1 MRLDSIKTR
10 YQHELIPLTQQREA
24 LLREVGELKAAR
36 EQFLE
41 ETTVLSVRNE
51 ELAQLGA
58 QYVRRIESSRSA
70 TPTMVMGSKEDAAV
84 DLVREKSG
92 ASFDRDRPQP
102 GLPSSASSHR
112 SSAVPSASTLVEEP
126 EVRIIK
132 GNRIEVADALP
143 STLKSAKFK
152 WPMAK
157 GRDPSLSSIDQK
169 GKGRVAHSFN
179 QSSVLR
185 FTRCDH
191 CGDKLWGSQF
201 RCSGVYI
208 YSLFVS
214 NVLTSLLVCQIS
226 VHPRCLNQVHVSCSQ
241 QPPRPRDDIQLR
253 E

>member
-10 YQHELIPLTQQREA
+10 YQRELIPLTQQREA

-36 EQFLE
+36 KEVLE
-41 ETTVLSVRNE
+41 ETAVLSVRNE

-58 QYVRRIESSRSA
+58 QYVRRIETSRSA
-70 TPTMVMGSKEDAAV
+70 TPTMVMGSKEEAAV
-84 DLVREKSG
+84 DLAREKSSS
-92 ASFDRDRPQP
+92 SFDRDRPQP
-102 GLPSSASSHR
+102 SLPSSGSSYH
-112 SSAVPSASTLVEEP
+112 STVPSVSTLVEEP
-126 EVRIIK
+126 EVKIIK
-132 GNRIEVADALP
+132 GNPIEIADALP
-143 STLKSAKFK
+143 SALKSAKFK

-208 YSLFVS
+208 S
-214 NVLTSLLVCQIS
+214 SLLCPIF
-226 VHPRCLNQVHVSCSQ
+226 
-241 QPPRPRDDIQLR
+241 
-253 E
+253 